1 MSFSGRGVFIVT
13 AQQGITEDA
22 IFGQLMADVAYCG
35 EIFKVYSNWR
45 GS

>member
-1 MSFSGRGVFIVT
+1 MSYSGRGVFIVT
-13 AQQGITEDA
+13 AQQGITEEA
-22 IFGQLMADVAYCG
+22 IVCQLMAAVAYCG